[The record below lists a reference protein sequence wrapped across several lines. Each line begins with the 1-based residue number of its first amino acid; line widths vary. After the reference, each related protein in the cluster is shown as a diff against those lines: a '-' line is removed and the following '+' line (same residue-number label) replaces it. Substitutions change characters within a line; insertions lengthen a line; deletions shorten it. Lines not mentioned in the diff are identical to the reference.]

1 MMMRLGMVS
10 ALLFTLIPSAP
21 CQTGLGLSP
30 MRVEIASRPGA
41 VHSGAL
47 DLTTD
52 SPAAVRFRGELL
64 DFHIDEMMTPQ
75 FSRNMPSEAEHSCR
89 GWLTVNPMES
99 EVGPGQHIIARYTIR
114 VPQDAAPKS
123 YYCAAGFTAVPP
135 ADQLLQ
141 SGLRTTVRVVAVF
154 YVVVGDPPVQGGLEE
169 LGLERVPGSNPAQW
183 RAVLTLRNA
192 GDRHFRPQGLLQ
204 VLGCSGE
211 VLEEISLP
219 SFPALPRRNQRYL
232 MPLQTAIPEQICSI
246 KAAVELGN
254 HEILATQ
261 ARVALPREAR

>member
-1 MMMRLGMVS
+1 MIRLGMTT
-10 ALLFTLIPSAP
+10 AFLFTLIPALP
-21 CQTGLGLSP
+21 GQTGLGLSP

-52 SPAAVRFRGELL
+52 SPATVRFRGELL
-64 DFHIDEMMTPQ
+64 DFHIDQMMTPQ
-75 FSRNMPSEAEHSCR
+75 FSRSVPGEAEHSCR

-123 YYCAAGFTAVPP
+123 YYCAAGFTALPP

-141 SGLRTTVRVVAVF
+141 SGLRATVRVVAVF
-154 YVVVGDPPVQGGLEE
+154 YVVVGDPLVQGGLEE
-169 LGLERVPGSNPAQW
+169 LGLERVPGSSPAQW

-192 GDRHFRPQGLLQ
+192 GDRHFRPQGRLQ

-232 MPLQTAIPEQICSI
+232 MPLQTEARDRICSI

-254 HEILATQ
+254 HEILETQ
-261 ARVALPREAR
+261 ARVALQREAR

>member
-1 MMMRLGMVS
+1 MMIRSGIVS
-10 ALLFTLIPSAP
+10 ALFFTLIPAAP
-21 CQTGLGLSP
+21 GQTGLGLSP
-30 MRVEIASRPGA
+30 MRVEIPSRPGA

-52 SPAAVRFRGELL
+52 SPAPVRFRGELL
-64 DFHIDEMMTPQ
+64 DFQVDQTMTPQ

-99 EVGPGQHIIARYTIR
+99 EVGPGQHVIARYTIR
-114 VPQDAAPKS
+114 VPQDAAPRS
-123 YYCAAGFTAVPP
+123 YYCAVGFTALPP
-135 ADQLLQ
+135 AEQLLQ

-169 LGLERVPGSNPAQW
+169 LGLERVPGSNPPQW
-183 RAVLTLRNA
+183 RAVLTVRNA
-192 GDRHFRPQGLLQ
+192 GDRHFRPQGRLQ

-211 VLEEISLP
+211 LLEEISVP
-219 SFPALPRRNQRYL
+219 SFPALPKRNQRYL
-232 MPLQTAIPEQICSI
+232 MPLQTASRDQICSV

-254 HEILATQ
+254 DEILETQ
-261 ARVALPREAR
+261 ARVALSREAR